1 MNKKAVGGAFVAI
14 FCVLASLALYF
25 TVGGPQVAAA
35 TCDTGSL
42 RIMAESAA
50 SDGNDAV
57 ARSLKQDIQAC
68 EGIEVD
74 GFADFRYPLTAPPA
88 APQGRTHEFL
98 ANRPVNEKVAANAFG
113 TQVALMDSI
122 KGKDMDSLTADEAWG
137 EHQFVLKLDPMQTSA
152 AGNTLGFIPGSEVDA
167 KTKLFASDY
176 KAWDDMNDRVITR
189 LGEMTREVRRI
200 PAGTPVKMQYAFPGL
215 PIPLVLMDEDVVFN
229 YDIYVLVYKDKNGK
243 EYRFRLK
250 CKFQSLDMIGVPL
263 MPKASKPLI
272 RTPEGTPEKPS
283 SSTPPVTTTT
293 DQTTTT
299 PPVTTT
305 TTTPPCGEGGP
316 CESKTSAPQPP
327 GVESP
332 TGNPVGTVQP
342 TRPTQPNP
350 LEPTGGQPTQP
361 TRSTAPPAV
370 STPTS
375 ATATSSV
382 P

>member
-1 MNKKAVGGAFVAI
+1 
-14 FCVLASLALYF
+14 
-25 TVGGPQVAAA
+25 
-35 TCDTGSL
+35 
-42 RIMAESAA
+42 MAESAV
-50 SDGNDAV
+50 SSGNDAV

-74 GFADFRYPLTAPPA
+74 GFADFRYPVTTPPA

-113 TQVALMDSI
+113 PQVALVDSI

-167 KTKLFASDY
+167 KTQLFASDY
-176 KAWDDMNDRVITR
+176 KAWDDMNNRVITR

-229 YDIYVLVYKDKNGK
+229 YDIYVLVYKDKDGR

-263 MPKASKPLI
+263 MPKVSKGLI
-272 RTPEGTPEKPS
+272 RTPEGTPEKPP

-316 CESKTSAPQPP
+316 CDSKTSAPQPT

-332 TGNPVGTVQP
+332 TNNPPGTLQP
-342 TRPTQPNP
+342 TPPTQTDP
-350 LEPTGGQPTQP
+350 LQPTGGQPTQP
-361 TRSTAPPAV
+361 TQPTAPPAV

-375 ATATSSV
+375 ATATSSA
-382 P
+382 PPPRA

>member
-1 MNKKAVGGAFVAI
+1 
-14 FCVLASLALYF
+14 
-25 TVGGPQVAAA
+25 
-35 TCDTGSL
+35 
-42 RIMAESAA
+42 MAESAA
-50 SDGNDAV
+50 SSGNDAV

-68 EGIEVD
+68 EGVEVD
-74 GFADFRYPLTAPPA
+74 GFADHRHPVTTPPPA

-113 TQVALMDSI
+113 PQVALMDSI

-137 EHQFVLKLDPMQTSA
+137 EHQFVLRLDPMQTSA

-167 KTKLFASDY
+167 KTQLFAGDY
-176 KAWDDMNDRVITR
+176 KAWDDMNNRVITR

-263 MPKASKPLI
+263 MPTASKGLI
-272 RTPEGTPEKPS
+272 RTPEGTPEKEKPPT
-283 SSTPPVTTTT
+283 STTVVTTTT
-293 DQTTTT
+293 NSTTTT

-316 CESKTSAPQPP
+316 CESKAGAPQPP
-327 GVESP
+327 GQG
-332 TGNPVGTVQP
+332 TATDNPVGTP
-342 TRPTQPNP
+342 TTATSQTDP
-350 LEPTGGQPTQP
+350 LQPTGGQPTQP

-382 P
+382 PRPGA